1 MRRSGRLTI
10 VFIIAIAV
18 AIVAAAGLA
27 AQDRVDLAMVARIRA
42 EATQRSKVLETFNYL
57 TNVTGARPT
66 GSRAHKQAAD
76 YVRAKLTEWGLA
88 DSHLEAFP
96 FGRGWELQKFSLE
109 LTAPRYFPMFGYPL
123 AWTPSTKG
131 VLAGPP
137 IYVADKT
144 EAEITALGD
153 RLRGAIVL
161 ASPPQTVFTLT
172 DRLQPADTDQP
183 VRIGGPEPP
192 AERQA
197 TSVVP
202 ANALNALL
210 QKLGAGAILRP
221 GSELHGTITV
231 GGSPQTPDGA
241 VPTVIVMAEH
251 YNMIVRMMQAG
262 VTPELRLELRTAY
275 QEADRNSYNVIAEI
289 PGEDPALRD
298 QIVLV
303 GAHLDSLPAS
313 AGATDNADGVVAVV
327 EAMRILKAINA
338 HPRRTIRVAIWSGE
352 EVGFVGGKAYV
363 EQHLRDQA
371 ARDKI
376 AVYLNND
383 PGTGATFGWYMAN
396 NADARGVFDSWLE
409 PLKDLGL
416 KRNVMDS
423 NFTSEDGVFDG
434 VGIPAFTTIMDY
446 TNYDARTRHTNADF
460 YESVSERDLQQSAM
474 VMAIFA
480 YQCAM
485 RDKPIPRRPEGVPA
499 SPRPPTGRGGGRGA
513 APASAP
519 GRGAQPAPAP
529 GRGAQPAPAPGR

>member
-1 MRRSGRLTI
+1 
-10 VFIIAIAV
+10 
-18 AIVAAAGLA
+18 
-27 AQDRVDLAMVARIRA
+27 
-42 EATQRSKVLETFNYL
+42 
-57 TNVTGARPT
+57 
-66 GSRAHKQAAD
+66 
-76 YVRAKLTEWGLA
+76 
-88 DSHLEAFP
+88 
-96 FGRGWELQKFSLE
+96 
-109 LTAPRYFPMFGYPL
+109 MFGYPL

-131 VLAGPP
+131 VLSGAPV
-137 IYVADKT
+137 YVADQT
-144 EAEITALGD
+144 EAQITALGD

-161 ASPPQTVFTLT
+161 ASPPQTVFQLT

-221 GSELHGTITV
+221 GTELHGTVTV
-231 GGSPQTPDGA
+231 GGNPRTPDGA
-241 VPTVIVMAEH
+241 VPTIIVMAEH
-251 YNMIVRMMQAG
+251 YNMLVRMMQAG
-262 VTPELRLELRTAY
+262 VTPQLRLELRTAY
-275 QEADRNSYNVIAEI
+275 QDSDLNSYNVIAEI
-289 PGEDPALRD
+289 PGEDPALGNEV
-298 QIVLV
+298 VLV
-303 GAHLDSLPAS
+303 GAHLDSLPAG

-327 EAMRILKAINA
+327 EAMRVLKAVGA

-352 EVGFVGGKAYV
+352 EVGFVGGRAYV
-363 EQHLRDQA
+363 QQHLTDA
-371 ARDKI
+371 ASRDKI

-396 NADARGVFDSWLE
+396 NAAARTIFDQWLE

-446 TNYDARTRHTNADF
+446 TNYDARTRHTNVDF
-460 YESVSERDLQQSAM
+460 YESVSERDLQQSAI

-485 RDKPIPRRPEGVPA
+485 RDLPIPRRPDGVPA
-499 SPRPPTGRGGGRGA
+499 SPRPATGRGGAGRGA
-513 APASAP
+513 APSP
-519 GRGAQPAPAP
+519 GR
-529 GRGAQPAPAPGR
+529 